1 MTIDGLKSM
10 SLDELIEVLV
20 RCYST
25 EHAYLAQHLG
35 GEPDDA
41 LAAIIEDRLA
51 DLCVVRK
58 RHGANC
64 EKTRYGAACTDDNC
78 HWEIP

>member
-1 MTIDGLKSM
+1 MTINDLKSM
-10 SLDELIEVLV
+10 SLDEFIEGLV
-20 RCYST
+20 RCYAT
-25 EHAYLAQHLG
+25 EHAYLAQHLS

-41 LAAIIEDRLA
+41 LATIIEDRLA
-51 DLCVVRK
+51 ALRVVRK

-64 EKTRYGAACTDDNC
+64 KKTRHSAACTDDC